1 MRICCISAKKLI
13 VLKLHKKWAFFA
25 LEINRCKKLF
35 KRIKCYSSMILIQSE
50 CSMSC
55 YICWSVLGWGAA
67 ILHASAY
74 RKFPA
79 DFFFCFHSISVHF
92 NFFYL
97 SFTLSVSFFHCLI
110 LSFRCLLVTPRLHS
124 HFFSLHS
131 FNINI

>member
-92 NFFYL
+92 NFFISL
-97 SFTLSVSFFHCLI
+97 SLSLSLFFTVSFCRSVVSWLLLVCILIFFLFTLL
-110 LSFRCLLVTPRLHS
+110 T
-124 HFFSLHS
+124 
-131 FNINI
+131 

>member
-79 DFFFCFHSISVHF
+79 DLFFCFHSISVHF
-92 NFFYL
+92 NFFISL
-97 SFTLSVSFFHCLI
+97 SLSLSLFFTVSFCRSVVSWLLLVCILIFFLFTLL
-110 LSFRCLLVTPRLHS
+110 T
-124 HFFSLHS
+124 
-131 FNINI
+131 